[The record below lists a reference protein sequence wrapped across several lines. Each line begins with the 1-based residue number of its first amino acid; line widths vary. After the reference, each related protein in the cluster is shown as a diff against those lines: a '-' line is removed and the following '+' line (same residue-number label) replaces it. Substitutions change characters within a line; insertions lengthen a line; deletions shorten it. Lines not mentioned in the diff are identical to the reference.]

1 MFVPSK
7 IKNMKNLFITAILA
21 LGFVSVSS
29 AQDKGDMEFGVNI
42 GYNSS
47 SVQASRSYFQP
58 DSGQGFNVGIAADY
72 YFSDRWSIKGKL
84 IYDQKGWDNG
94 SFEDENGNYY
104 PTDYNLNYLT
114 IPIMANWHFGS
125 KRNWYLNF
133 GPYAGFLV
141 SAEETA
147 GGVDVKEAFNSTDF
161 GLALGIGVKIPVS
174 DKLKISLEYD
184 GQSGISEIF
193 KEDNNYRVTNIR
205 GAFNVG
211 INFML
216 K

>member
-1 MFVPSK
+1 
-7 IKNMKNLFITAILA
+7 MKNLFFTAVLA
-21 LGFVSVSS
+21 SGLVSISS
-29 AQDKGDMEFGVNI
+29 AQSKGDVEFGVNV

-47 SVQASRSYFQP
+47 TVQVSRSYFQP
-58 DSGQGFNVGIAADY
+58 DSGQGLNVGFSADY

-94 SFEDENGNYY
+94 SFEDANGNYY
-104 PTDYNLNYLT
+104 ATDFNLNYLT
-114 IPIMANWHFGS
+114 VPVMANWHFGS

-133 GPYAGFLV
+133 GPYVGFLM

-174 DKLKISLEYD
+174 DKLKISIEYE
-184 GQSGISEIF
+184 GQGGGSDIF
-193 KEDNNYRVTNIR
+193 KESNNYRVSNSR
-205 GAFNVG
+205 SSLNVG
-211 INFML
+211 LNFMM

>member
-1 MFVPSK
+1 
-7 IKNMKNLFITAILA
+7 MKNLFFTAVLA
-21 LGFVSVSS
+21 LGLASASS
-29 AQDKGDMEFGVNI
+29 AQGKGDVEFGVNI

-47 SVQASRSYFQP
+47 TVQVSRSYFRP
-58 DSGQGFNVGIAADY
+58 DSGQGLNLGFSADY

-94 SFEDENGNYY
+94 TFEDASGIYL
-104 PTDYNLNYLT
+104 TDYNLNYLT
-114 IPIMANWHFGS
+114 IPVMANWHFGS

-133 GPYAGFLV
+133 GPYVGFLM

-147 GGVDVKEAFNSTDF
+147 RGVDVKEAFNSNDF

-174 DKLKISLEYD
+174 NKLKISIEYE
-184 GQSGISEIF
+184 GQGGGSDIF
-193 KEDNNYRVTNIR
+193 KENNNYRVSNSR
-205 GAFNVG
+205 SSLNVG
-211 INFML
+211 LNFMM

>member
-1 MFVPSK
+1 
-7 IKNMKNLFITAILA
+7 MKNLFFATILA
-21 LGFVSVSS
+21 LGFIPASS
-29 AQDKGDMEFGVNI
+29 AQDKGDVEFGVNI

-47 SVQASRSYFQP
+47 TVQVSKSFFQP
-58 DSGQGFNVGIAADY
+58 DSGQGLNVGFSADY

-94 SFEDENGNYY
+94 SFEDVNENYY
-104 PTDYNLNYLT
+104 ATDFNLNYLT
-114 IPIMANWHFGS
+114 VPVMANWHFGS

-133 GPYAGFLV
+133 GPYVGFLM

-147 GGVDVKEAFNSTDF
+147 RGVDIKETFNSTDF

-174 DKLKISLEYD
+174 DKLKISIEYE
-184 GQSGISEIF
+184 GQGGGSDIF
-193 KEDNNYRVTNIR
+193 KENKNYRVSNSR
-205 GAFNVG
+205 SSLNVG
-211 INFML
+211 LNFMM